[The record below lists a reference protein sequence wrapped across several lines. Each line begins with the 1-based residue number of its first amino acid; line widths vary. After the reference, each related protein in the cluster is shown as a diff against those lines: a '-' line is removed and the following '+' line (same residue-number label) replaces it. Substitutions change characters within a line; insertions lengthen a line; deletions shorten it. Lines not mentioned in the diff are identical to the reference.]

1 MHRPRRILREPDRV
15 DRCLPGVGSPALAD
29 PSWPL
34 GRDFGGDK
42 LNDAGPQQQK
52 GLPVEIRKPLLH
64 YHSIGCGGR
73 FELTT
78 FGL

>member
-1 MHRPRRILREPDRV
+1 MHRPRRIFREPDRLN
-15 DRCLPGVGSPALAD
+15 RCLPGVGSPALAD

-52 GLPVEIRKPLLH
+52 GLPVEIRKPLLLNAL
-64 YHSIGCGGR
+64 IGCGGQI
-73 FELTT
+73 
-78 FGL
+78 